1 MSLVFRRLLFIVS
14 SNCIETV
21 LLVFLYLS
29 VGLWISFSIQLN
41 VLDSTLVNEVNKL
54 IESIKYANGF
64 FVFFISIW
72 GLLYLIKS
80 FVAIIFLTKYTK
92 RFKIAIDRKKII
104 VGLYLSFLTPF
115 FFLPIALYNLIIYL
129 LVYSW
134 NRKSKRENITYIN
147 GYEKNISA

>member
-14 SNCIETV
+14 SNCIETA

-29 VGLWISFSIQLN
+29 VGLWISFSVQLN

-54 IESIKYANGF
+54 IESIKYATGF

-129 LVYSW
+129 LVCSW

-147 GYEKNISA
+147 GY